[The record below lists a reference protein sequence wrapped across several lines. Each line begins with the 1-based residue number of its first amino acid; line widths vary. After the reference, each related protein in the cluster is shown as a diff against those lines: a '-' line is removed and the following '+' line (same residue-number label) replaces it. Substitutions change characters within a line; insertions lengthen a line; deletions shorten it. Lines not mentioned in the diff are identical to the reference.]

1 MSPASDH
8 LDRFIAALH
17 RRLVVVN
24 LLEKSGL
31 GALAGSAVAALII
44 PLQLWRG
51 DDAVAPAAGAGLLGA
66 LAGMIRAL
74 LRRPPILDAAPEPAR
89 QLPLAD
95 LLGPAIAVR
104 TSPRESARDAA
115 AIPWLRSVI
124 AVADDACRRHSPRD
138 VILHRLNARAWSG
151 IGLSAALV
159 VAVAALVSESPR
171 AGAHA
176 DQTAPV
182 PYPHPTRHP
191 FRVDPQPTP
200 PPPHPPPQPPPA
212 PPPRPRAP
220 PPPPGPPRPPPPHAP
235 RPARPPPPPPA
246 PPKRPPRPA
255 PPAQTPPNAPPD
267 PPQSPA
273 RPPTPPSA
281 SPSSN
286 NTASP

>member
-17 RRLVVVN
+17 RRLIVVK

-31 GALAGSAVAALII
+31 GALAGSAIAALII

-51 DDAVAPAAGAGLLGA
+51 DAAVVPAAGATLLGA
-66 LAGMIRAL
+66 LAGVIRAL
-74 LRRPPILDAAPEPAR
+74 LRRPTILDAAAEADR
-89 QLPLAD
+89 QLRLAD
-95 LLGPAIAVR
+95 LLGTAIAVR
-104 TSPRESARDAA
+104 TSPRESDRDAA

-159 VAVAALVSESPR
+159 VAAAALVSESPR

-191 FRVDPQPTP
+191 SRIDPQPTP
-200 PPPHPPPQPPPA
+200 PVPTPPPTPAQTPPATPSNAPVPPA
-212 PPPRPRAP
+212 PPPT
-220 PPPPGPPRPPPPHAP
+220 
-235 RPARPPPPPPA
+235 PPA
-246 PPKRPPRPA
+246 VAPA
-255 PPAQTPPNAPPD
+255 PLPPSTPPTTT
-267 PPQSPA
+267 
-273 RPPTPPSA
+273 PPTHPKA
-281 SPSSN
+281 QR
-286 NTASP
+286 A